1 MMTPAEVLLLARGF
15 WLRVGVDYEFP
26 RNIERAAMTALP
38 VVIVKIPRLTSD
50 GITTWFRSRSV
61 EVAVPASE
69 SGMLGCL
76 VAHRGRGVVF
86 VDGTESVEEQRATVA
101 HEIAHFLR
109 HYLALRDRALKALGP
124 AVVEVLDGD
133 RAPTFAERAV
143 SLLHDAP
150 IGIHVHFMPREH
162 GSDLIAQVEREADA
176 LALELV
182 APRHAAVQVLDALT
196 AQTPRQRRQVLAG
209 HFGLPEEWL
218 RAYAPDPH
226 RAKPDPLGAIMQKLR
241 VTR

>member
-1 MMTPAEVLLLARGF
+1 MMTRAEVLLLARGF
-15 WLRVGVDYEFP
+15 WLRVGEDYEFP

-38 VVIVKIPRLTSD
+38 VVIVKIPRLMSD
-50 GITTWFRSRSV
+50 SITTWFRSRSV
-61 EVAVPASE
+61 DVAVPTSE

-76 VAHRGRGVVF
+76 VAHRGKGVVF
-86 VDGTESVEEQRATVA
+86 VDGTDSIEEQRATVA

-109 HYLALRDRALKALGP
+109 HYLAFRDRALRALGP
-124 AVVEVLDGD
+124 SVVDVLDGD
-133 RAPTFAERAV
+133 RAPTFAEKAV

-150 IGIHVHFMPREH
+150 IGMHVHFMPRDH

-182 APRHAAVQVLDALT
+182 APRQAAREVLGALT
-196 AQTPRQRRQVLAG
+196 TQTPRQQRQALAC
-209 HFGLPEEWL
+209 HFGLPEQWL
-218 RAYAPDPH
+218 RAYAPDAH
-226 RAKPDPLGAIMQKLR
+226 RARPDPLGAIIEKLR

>member
-1 MMTPAEVLLLARGF
+1 MMTLAEVVILARGF
-15 WLRVGVDYEFP
+15 WLRVGENYEFP

-86 VDGTESVEEQRATVA
+86 VDGTEGVEEQRATVA
-101 HEIAHFLR
+101 HEIAHFIR
-109 HYLALRDRALKALGP
+109 HYLALRDRAFKALGP

-133 RAPTFAERAV
+133 RPPTFAERALSV
-143 SLLHDAP
+143 LHDAP
-150 IGIHVHFMPREH
+150 IGIHVHFMPRDH
-162 GSDLIAQVEREADA
+162 GSDFIAQIEREADE

-182 APRHAAVQVLDALT
+182 APRQAALQALGALT
-196 AQTPRQRRQVLAG
+196 TRTPRQRRKALAA

-226 RAKPDPLGAIMQKLR
+226 RTRPDPLGAIIEKLR